1 MKKRKILLGLAM
13 AAAAVFAL
21 SACDDSSTN
30 NGPTTVDTG
39 EGSGTGTGTGTGT
52 SEGQGGQQG
61 GEGQGGQQ
69 GGEGQ
74 GGQQGG
80 EGQGGQQGGE
90 GQGGQGGQ
98 SNVDESKVVS
108 SNPGVV
114 ATQGEVNILAS
125 AGKSES
131 ATITYSKVSGAE
143 DYNIYVDG
151 TKVDETIA
159 YTQELASSVRTD
171 LVGLTKGTHNVEI
184 AAVKDGNESN
194 SVKTKVSLNVA
205 EYDRSGYAH
214 FNNTEGVGAYKD
226 DGTLKDNAIVL
237 YVTDANK
244 NTVTLS
250 YKGKTVSGIGN
261 ILNSVGQACGEAGHE
276 TECKKVSNGKTYY
289 GKGNTNQG
297 ILLDLAQDNIPLV
310 VRFVGCVSNTGLYAP
325 GTFDAKQAGKIEGL
339 TAYDS
344 VDCGGSEGD
353 NGHMARMKSAKNITL
368 EGVGSEA
375 TIDGWGFHLICETA
389 YKELA
394 KNFEV
399 RNLAFINTPEDA
411 IGMEGQE
418 TESTLTITA
427 AVERCWVHHNT
438 FIAPKISNP
447 AESDKSEGDGS
458 CDFKRGRYFTC
469 SYNYFEDCHKTN
481 LVGSSKTS
489 VQYCLSYHHNIW
501 NNCAARQPLARQAN
515 IHFYNNLVIGTT
527 DTVASLRANSY
538 MFSEG
543 NYYMGC
549 SRVVEA
555 KSENGVGTCKSYNN
569 VLVGCFNNYDAT
581 VATDREQTVDSSS
594 CKDNATNTSYANFDT
609 NPNLF
614 YYDSANKRSDC
625 YLTSAAQARLDC
637 ILTSGSA
644 YRTEAGKCKIGT
656 TDTNVTTTASSETIS
671 GAKTLSL
678 SKAKGIVKVFTVTSP
693 VTITIAATSNAGF
706 DTGYLL
712 KMDGTLVL
720 ALSASDKTAV
730 LENGT
735 YVIASSVAFSGN
747 SGKNDKETTVTKCV
761 FEEYNS
767 AELDAKL
774 IASYNTAVAA
784 IPATVAFDDAS
795 YQAIKAAMD
804 IYATLGELQSQV
816 TNYDT
821 VTTAFATYKNLGKTA
836 VEAAIDAIGTVTS
849 TSGDAV
855 MSARSLY
862 NTLIAR
868 CPDVTISN
876 YATLTAA
883 EEAYSS
889 FAVTA
894 CINAIDAIGT
904 VSLDSKTAID
914 YAEGLYTLLDDS
926 QKNEVT
932 NYSTLQTAKATYNSL
947 LAVKTVDDL
956 IEAADTIE
964 KYEAALTAYNALST
978 DQKSQVN
985 ATNLATM
992 NKNYVIALIDSLP
1005 ATVTRAD
1012 KATIELARTIYD
1024 ALSADNKALVTNYAT
1039 LVAAEA
1045 ELDSLPSAKT
1055 TYTSN
1060 FSTGWTIT
1068 GKSTASMTGSVK
1080 SGENITAV
1088 STRTFTDIES
1098 ISVTIQSEDKGTT
1111 KYTVYYSTDGSTWTE
1126 YKAFSNENNNKSQTY
1141 TETKSVS
1148 GDVYIKVVITCTKSS
1163 EKSVSCTSISI
1174 VDYE

>member
-30 NGPTTVDTG
+30 NDPTTVDTG
-39 EGSGTGTGTGTGT
+39 EGSGTGTSTNTGTGE
-52 SEGQGGQQG
+52 SGQGSQQGGEGQGSQQG

-74 GGQQGG
+74 GSQQGG
-80 EGQGGQQGGE
+80 EGQGGQQGG
-90 GQGGQGGQ
+90 QG
-98 SNVDESKVVS
+98 NVDESNVVS
-108 SNPGVV
+108 SNPGTTV
-114 ATQGEVNILAS
+114 TSGEVQILAS
-125 AGKSES
+125 AGKNES

-143 DYNIYVDG
+143 SYNIYVDG
-151 TKVDETIA
+151 NKVDEEIA
-159 YTQELASSVRTD
+159 YTQEFATGVRTD
-171 LVGLTKGTHNVEI
+171 LVGLTKGTHEVEI
-184 AAVKDGNESN
+184 AAVKNGSESN
-194 SVKTKVSLNVA
+194 SVKTKVSLNVL

-244 NTVTLS
+244 NSVTLT

-339 TAYDS
+339 TAYDA

-389 YKELA
+389 YKDYA

-549 SRVVEA
+549 SRVVEYKA
-555 KSENGVGTCKSYNN
+555 ESGTGTCKSYNN

-581 VATDREQTVDSSS
+581 VATSREQQVDSSS

-644 YRTEAGKCKIGT
+644 YRTEAGKCKICT
-656 TDTNVTTTASSETIS
+656 TDTSVTTTASSETIS

-720 ALSASDKTAV
+720 ALSSSDKTAV

-747 SGKNDKETTVTKCV
+747 NGKNDKETTVTKCV

-767 AELDAKL
+767 AELNAKL
-774 IASYNTAVAA
+774 IASYNAAVAA
-784 IPATVAFDDAS
+784 IPATVTFDDAS
-795 YQAIKAAMD
+795 YQAIKSAMD

-868 CPDVTISN
+868 CPDVIISN

-904 VSLDSKTAID
+904 VTLDSKTAIE
-914 YAEGLYTLLDDS
+914 YAEGLYALLDDS

-932 NYSTLQTAKATYNSL
+932 NYSTLQAAKTTYNSL
-947 LAVKTVDDL
+947 LAVKNVNDMIEDADL
-956 IEAADTIE
+956 SSLSSLSAVID
-964 KYEAALTAYNALST
+964 AYNKLTSEQKTLITNTTKYSEIKVTYTIKLIDLLPTTVTMSDATAISNAKAVYDELST
-978 DQKSQVN
+978 TEK
-985 ATNLATM
+985 T
-992 NKNYVIALIDSLP
+992 
-1005 ATVTRAD
+1005 
-1012 KATIELARTIYD
+1012 E
-1024 ALSADNKALVTNYAT
+1024 VTNYSKLESAISQYETLASQAIECTFAGSPSNSAFTVSGKYSETAAT
-1039 LVAAEA
+1039 IAGVSYTKGLKMESSTSVSFTTTTVKTLTLHVTGSKKIKVDGNDYDVPADGVLVISNLA
-1045 ELDSLPSAKT
+1045 AKT
-1055 TYTSN
+1055 H
-1060 FSTGWTIT
+1060 TIT
-1068 GKSTASMTGSVK
+1068 KNTT
-1080 SGENITAV
+1080 N
-1088 STRTFTDIES
+1088 
-1098 ISVTIQSEDKGTT
+1098 TIL
-1111 KYTVYYSTDGSTWTE
+1111 YYV
-1126 YKAFSNENNNKSQTY
+1126 QL
-1141 TETKSVS
+1141 V
-1148 GDVYIKVVITCTKSS
+1148 
-1163 EKSVSCTSISI
+1163 
-1174 VDYE
+1174 